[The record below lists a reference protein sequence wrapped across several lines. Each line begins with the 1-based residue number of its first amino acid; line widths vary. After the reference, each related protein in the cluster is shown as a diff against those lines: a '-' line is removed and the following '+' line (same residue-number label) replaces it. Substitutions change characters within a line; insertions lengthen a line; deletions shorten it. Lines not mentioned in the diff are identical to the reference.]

1 MTKRER
7 AIVDSY
13 YKSTITELGE
23 CYHKFSERKRQAYN
37 NCVAQKRL
45 DGGDDFRII
54 SYNVNIFTVGYTID
68 NGTKLVHITP
78 SKKEVIEISPR

>member
-1 MTKRER
+1 MTKRQR

-13 YKSTITELGE
+13 YSSTITELGE

-45 DGGDDFRII
+45 DGGDDFRIM

-68 NGTKLVHITP
+68 NGTKLVYITP
-78 SKKEVIEISPR
+78 TKKEVIEISPR